1 MHTHSGHLYHRDAL
15 QLADVLKST
24 IENPASRVDVTLS
37 SALRSR
43 IEENKHI
50 LRQIVRAILFLAKQ
64 GLALRGDVENVCSNK
79 NPGNF
84 LALLAMFAES
94 DSILCNH
101 LQKPRARNATY
112 LSPRSQNE
120 IISVIGYDV
129 IRTRIISEVKKARFY
144 SIMADEVSSHNAEH
158 LPLCLRFDKSKILE
172 EFVTFLKL
180 ERVRAVDIANA
191 IVGCLEGLGLSLN
204 NLQVQGYDEAS
215 TMSGERSGVQ
225 KRIREKQPKALYTHC
240 AGHSLNLV
248 MVSSCSVLIVR
259 NTIDRIKSL
268 ILWIKAS
275 VK

>member
-1 MHTHSGHLYHRDAL
+1 M
-15 QLADVLKST
+15 
-24 IENPASRVDVTLS
+24 LS
-37 SALRSR
+37 K
-43 IEENKHI
+43 I
-50 LRQIVRAILFLAKQ
+50 
-64 GLALRGDVENVCSNK
+64 RGDVENVCSNK

-129 IRTRIISEVKKARFY
+129 IRTRIISEVKNARFY

-158 LPLCLRFDKSKILE
+158 LPLCLWFVDDKSEIQE

-204 NLQVQGYDEAS
+204 NLQGQGYDEAS
-215 TMSGERSGVQ
+215 TMSGEKSGVQ

-259 NTIDRIKSL
+259 NTIDCIKSL